1 MSNCCQFFEYS
12 LGISVSGLF
21 CSVWEFES
29 GEYDGNKVFRIITL
43 NLKLLI
49 SNLCYLLP
57 VTCYLT
63 SFNKLYRYFTILQ
76 TLLGI
81 IVDFSSIQH
90 HKIEEYEKVI
100 ANSRRNRNICSEL
113 WNQRIDNV
121 NE

>member
-29 GEYDGNKVFRIITL
+29 GEYGGNKVFRIITL

-57 VTCYLT
+57 ATCYL
-63 SFNKLYRYFTILQ
+63 LPAICY
-76 TLLGI
+76 LLP
-81 IVDFSSIQH
+81 VT
-90 HKIEEYEKVI
+90 
-100 ANSRRNRNICSEL
+100 
-113 WNQRIDNV
+113 
-121 NE
+121 